1 MGFMDKVKESVKNVE
16 EKVGNAI
23 DCEKIDSKIREQE
36 REIEKITAEI
46 GKAVVA
52 DLKEGKE
59 IVMTAID
66 ELYAKIT
73 EAEKK
78 IEDLKAEK
86 EALKEKK
93 ERSPTG
99 VGTHTRTRPKH
110 LSPISAMA
118 WRSDTVSIQPS
129 ISFFLNFIYGQTLP
143 RADDN
148 RKP

>member
-1 MGFMDKVKESVKNVE
+1 MGFIDMVKGAAKSAD
-16 EKVGNAI
+16 EKLGNAI

-36 REIEKITAEI
+36 RVIEKTTTEI

-59 IVMTAID
+59 IVRTTID

-93 ERSPTG
+93 E
-99 VGTHTRTRPKH
+99 
-110 LSPISAMA
+110 
-118 WRSDTVSIQPS
+118 
-129 ISFFLNFIYGQTLP
+129 
-143 RADDN
+143 
-148 RKP
+148 

>member
-1 MGFMDKVKESVKNVE
+1 MGFMDKVKESVKNAD
-16 EKVGNAI
+16 EKIGNAI
-23 DCEKIDSKIREQE
+23 DSEKIDSKIREQE
-36 REIEKITAEI
+36 RDIEKITAEI

-59 IVMTAID
+59 IVRTAID

-93 ERSPTG
+93 E
-99 VGTHTRTRPKH
+99 
-110 LSPISAMA
+110 
-118 WRSDTVSIQPS
+118 
-129 ISFFLNFIYGQTLP
+129 
-143 RADDN
+143 
-148 RKP
+148 

>member
-1 MGFMDKVKESVKNVE
+1 MGFMDMVKGAAKSAD
-16 EKVGNAI
+16 EKLGNAI

-36 REIEKITAEI
+36 RAIEKITTEI

-59 IVMTAID
+59 IVRTTID

-93 ERSPTG
+93 E
-99 VGTHTRTRPKH
+99 
-110 LSPISAMA
+110 
-118 WRSDTVSIQPS
+118 
-129 ISFFLNFIYGQTLP
+129 
-143 RADDN
+143 
-148 RKP
+148 

>member
-1 MGFMDKVKESVKNVE
+1 MGFMDKVKESVKNVD

-23 DCEKIDSKIREQE
+23 DSEKIDSKIHEQE

-59 IVMTAID
+59 IVRTAID

-93 ERSPTG
+93 E
-99 VGTHTRTRPKH
+99 
-110 LSPISAMA
+110 
-118 WRSDTVSIQPS
+118 
-129 ISFFLNFIYGQTLP
+129 
-143 RADDN
+143 
-148 RKP
+148 

>member
-1 MGFMDKVKESVKNVE
+1 MGFMDKVKESMKNVD

-23 DCEKIDSKIREQE
+23 DSEKIDSKIREQE

-59 IVMTAID
+59 IVRTAID

-73 EAEKK
+73 EAEKQ

-93 ERSPTG
+93 E
-99 VGTHTRTRPKH
+99 
-110 LSPISAMA
+110 
-118 WRSDTVSIQPS
+118 
-129 ISFFLNFIYGQTLP
+129 
-143 RADDN
+143 
-148 RKP
+148 

>member
-1 MGFMDKVKESVKNVE
+1 MGFMDKVKESVKNVD
-16 EKVGNAI
+16 EKVGNVI
-23 DCEKIDSKIREQE
+23 DGEKIDSKIREQE

-59 IVMTAID
+59 IVRTAID

-93 ERSPTG
+93 E
-99 VGTHTRTRPKH
+99 
-110 LSPISAMA
+110 
-118 WRSDTVSIQPS
+118 
-129 ISFFLNFIYGQTLP
+129 
-143 RADDN
+143 
-148 RKP
+148 

>member
-1 MGFMDKVKESVKNVE
+1 MGFMDKVKESVKNAD
-16 EKVGNAI
+16 EKIGNAI
-23 DCEKIDSKIREQE
+23 DSEKIDSKIREQE

-59 IVMTAID
+59 IVRTAID

-93 ERSPTG
+93 E
-99 VGTHTRTRPKH
+99 
-110 LSPISAMA
+110 
-118 WRSDTVSIQPS
+118 
-129 ISFFLNFIYGQTLP
+129 
-143 RADDN
+143 
-148 RKP
+148 

>member
-1 MGFMDKVKESVKNVE
+1 MGFMDKVKESVKNVD

-23 DCEKIDSKIREQE
+23 DSEKIDSKIREQE

-59 IVMTAID
+59 IVKTAID

-93 ERSPTG
+93 E
-99 VGTHTRTRPKH
+99 
-110 LSPISAMA
+110 
-118 WRSDTVSIQPS
+118 
-129 ISFFLNFIYGQTLP
+129 
-143 RADDN
+143 
-148 RKP
+148 

>member
-1 MGFMDKVKESVKNVE
+1 MGFMDKVKESMKNVD

-23 DCEKIDSKIREQE
+23 DSEKIDSKIREQE
-36 REIEKITAEI
+36 REIEKVTAEI

-59 IVMTAID
+59 IVRTAID

-93 ERSPTG
+93 E
-99 VGTHTRTRPKH
+99 
-110 LSPISAMA
+110 
-118 WRSDTVSIQPS
+118 
-129 ISFFLNFIYGQTLP
+129 
-143 RADDN
+143 
-148 RKP
+148 

>member
-1 MGFMDKVKESVKNVE
+1 MGFMDKVKESMKNVD
-16 EKVGNAI
+16 EKVGNVI
-23 DCEKIDSKIREQE
+23 DGEKIDSKIREQE

-46 GKAVVA
+46 GKTVVA

-59 IVMTAID
+59 IVRTAID

-93 ERSPTG
+93 E
-99 VGTHTRTRPKH
+99 
-110 LSPISAMA
+110 
-118 WRSDTVSIQPS
+118 
-129 ISFFLNFIYGQTLP
+129 
-143 RADDN
+143 
-148 RKP
+148 

>member
-1 MGFMDKVKESVKNVE
+1 MGFMDMVKGAAKSAD
-16 EKVGNAI
+16 EKLGNAI

-36 REIEKITAEI
+36 RVIEKITTEI

-59 IVMTAID
+59 IVRTAID

-93 ERSPTG
+93 E
-99 VGTHTRTRPKH
+99 
-110 LSPISAMA
+110 
-118 WRSDTVSIQPS
+118 
-129 ISFFLNFIYGQTLP
+129 
-143 RADDN
+143 
-148 RKP
+148 

>member
-1 MGFMDKVKESVKNVE
+1 MGFMDKVKESVKNVD
-16 EKVGNAI
+16 EKVGNVI
-23 DCEKIDSKIREQE
+23 DGEKIDSKIREQE

-46 GKAVVA
+46 GKTVVA

-59 IVMTAID
+59 IVRTAID

-93 ERSPTG
+93 E
-99 VGTHTRTRPKH
+99 
-110 LSPISAMA
+110 
-118 WRSDTVSIQPS
+118 
-129 ISFFLNFIYGQTLP
+129 
-143 RADDN
+143 
-148 RKP
+148 

>member
-1 MGFMDKVKESVKNVE
+1 MGFMNKVKESVKNVD
-16 EKVGNAI
+16 EKVGNVI
-23 DCEKIDSKIREQE
+23 DGEKIDSKIREQE

-46 GKAVVA
+46 GKTVVA

-59 IVMTAID
+59 IVRTAID

-93 ERSPTG
+93 E
-99 VGTHTRTRPKH
+99 
-110 LSPISAMA
+110 
-118 WRSDTVSIQPS
+118 
-129 ISFFLNFIYGQTLP
+129 
-143 RADDN
+143 
-148 RKP
+148 

>member
-1 MGFMDKVKESVKNVE
+1 MGFMNKVKESVKNVD

-23 DCEKIDSKIREQE
+23 DSEKIDSKIREQE

-46 GKAVVA
+46 GKAVVT

-59 IVMTAID
+59 IVRTAID

-93 ERSPTG
+93 E
-99 VGTHTRTRPKH
+99 
-110 LSPISAMA
+110 
-118 WRSDTVSIQPS
+118 
-129 ISFFLNFIYGQTLP
+129 
-143 RADDN
+143 
-148 RKP
+148 

>member
-1 MGFMDKVKESVKNVE
+1 MASMNKVKESVKNVD
-16 EKVGNAI
+16 EKVGNVI
-23 DCEKIDSKIREQE
+23 DGEKIDSKIREQE

-59 IVMTAID
+59 IVRTAID

-93 ERSPTG
+93 E
-99 VGTHTRTRPKH
+99 
-110 LSPISAMA
+110 
-118 WRSDTVSIQPS
+118 
-129 ISFFLNFIYGQTLP
+129 
-143 RADDN
+143 
-148 RKP
+148 

>member
-1 MGFMDKVKESVKNVE
+1 MGFMNKVKESVKNVD
-16 EKVGNAI
+16 EKVGNVI
-23 DCEKIDSKIREQE
+23 DGEKIDSKIREQE

-59 IVMTAID
+59 IVRTAID

-78 IEDLKAEK
+78 IEELKAEK

-93 ERSPTG
+93 E
-99 VGTHTRTRPKH
+99 
-110 LSPISAMA
+110 
-118 WRSDTVSIQPS
+118 
-129 ISFFLNFIYGQTLP
+129 
-143 RADDN
+143 
-148 RKP
+148 